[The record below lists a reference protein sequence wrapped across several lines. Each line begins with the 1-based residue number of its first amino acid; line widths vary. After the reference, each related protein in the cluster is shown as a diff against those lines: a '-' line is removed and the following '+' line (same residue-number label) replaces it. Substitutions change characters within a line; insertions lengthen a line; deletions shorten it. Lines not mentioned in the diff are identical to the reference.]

1 MDFSDIL
8 SQWYAINKRD
18 LPWRSTVNPYYI
30 WLSEIILQQTRVNQ
44 GLPYYLKFI
53 DAFPAVADLANADE
67 DLVLKLWQGL
77 GYYSRAR
84 NLQFSAK
91 LILSEFGGNF
101 PDNHAD
107 ILKLKGVG
115 SYTAAAI
122 SSFSFGLPFAVL
134 DGNVIRVLSRVFG
147 IQTPF
152 DTTAGKKQFQKL
164 AQELLDKKNPAEYN
178 QAIMEFGA
186 LQCVPKSPKC
196 NDCPIVNDCIAFN
209 TNTVSLLPVKSK
221 KLKVKS
227 RFLHFLVVNK
237 NNEVL
242 IGKRNSGIWQGLYEF
257 PFLEFDENLNEK
269 SVLKSPLW
277 INFFKDSVKQISSI
291 SEEYIHKLSHQKIH
305 VKFWEIDVNSFRS
318 SDFKIVKCNE
328 LQKYPVSSLIEK
340 YLNSKKVKVLYHTDT
355 TIWPQHSW
363 CYRVLFMDATM
374 TASKIPNR
382 I

>member
-18 LPWRSTVNPYYI
+18 LPWRITVNPYYI
-30 WLSEIILQQTRVNQ
+30 WLSEIILQQTRVDQ
-44 GLPYYLKFI
+44 GLSYYLKFI
-53 DAFPAVADLANADE
+53 DAFPNVADLANADE

-115 SYTAAAI
+115 PYTAAAI

-147 IQTPF
+147 IQNPY

-237 NNEVL
+237 NYEVL

-305 VKFWEIDVNSFRS
+305 AKFWEIDVNSFRS

-340 YLNSKKVKVLYHTDT
+340 YLNS
-355 TIWPQHSW
+355 
-363 CYRVLFMDATM
+363 
-374 TASKIPNR
+374 R
-382 I
+382 IND

>member
-1 MDFSDIL
+1 MYFSDIL

-30 WLSEIILQQTRVNQ
+30 WLSEIILQQTRVEQ

-53 DAFPAVADLANADE
+53 DTFPVVADLANADE

-107 ILKLKGVG
+107 ILRLKGVG
-115 SYTAAAI
+115 PYTAAAI

-221 KLKVKS
+221 KLKVKN
-227 RFLHFLVVNK
+227 RYLHFLVVNK

-242 IGKRNSGIWQGLYEF
+242 IGKRNSGVWQGLYEF
-257 PFLEFDENLNEK
+257 PFLEFDGNLNEK

-305 VKFWEIDVNSFRS
+305 AKFWEIDVNSFRS

-340 YLNSKKVKVLYHTDT
+340 YLNS
-355 TIWPQHSW
+355 
-363 CYRVLFMDATM
+363 
-374 TASKIPNR
+374 R
-382 I
+382 IND

>member
-18 LPWRSTVNPYYI
+18 LPWRSTINPYYI
-30 WLSEIILQQTRVNQ
+30 WLSEIILQQTRVDQ

-115 SYTAAAI
+115 PYTAAAI
-122 SSFSFGLPFAVL
+122 SSFSFGLHFAVL
-134 DGNVIRVLSRVFG
+134 DGNVIRLLSRVFG
-147 IQTPF
+147 IQTPY
-152 DTTAGKKQFQKL
+152 DTSAGKKQFQKL

-291 SEEYIHKLSHQKIH
+291 SEVYIHKLSHQKIH
-305 VKFWEIDVNSFRS
+305 AKFWEIDVNSFRS

-340 YLNSKKVKVLYHTDT
+340 YLNS
-355 TIWPQHSW
+355 
-363 CYRVLFMDATM
+363 
-374 TASKIPNR
+374 R
-382 I
+382 IND

>member
-30 WLSEIILQQTRVNQ
+30 WLSEIILQQTRVDQ

-53 DAFPAVADLANADE
+53 DAFPAVEDLANADE

-101 PDNHAD
+101 PDNHVD

-227 RFLHFLVVNK
+227 RYLHFLVVNK

-305 VKFWEIDVNSFRS
+305 AKFWEIDVNSFRS

-340 YLNSKKVKVLYHTDT
+340 YLNS
-355 TIWPQHSW
+355 
-363 CYRVLFMDATM
+363 
-374 TASKIPNR
+374 R
-382 I
+382 IND

>member
-115 SYTAAAI
+115 PYTAAAI
-122 SSFSFGLPFAVL
+122 SSFSFELPFAVL
-134 DGNVIRVLSRVFG
+134 DGNVIRVLSRIFG

-227 RFLHFLVVNK
+227 RYLHFLVVNK

-305 VKFWEIDVNSFRS
+305 AKFWEIDVNSFRS

-340 YLNSKKVKVLYHTDT
+340 YLNS
-355 TIWPQHSW
+355 
-363 CYRVLFMDATM
+363 
-374 TASKIPNR
+374 R
-382 I
+382 IND

>member
-305 VKFWEIDVNSFRS
+305 AKFWEIDVNSFRS

-340 YLNSKKVKVLYHTDT
+340 YLNS
-355 TIWPQHSW
+355 
-363 CYRVLFMDATM
+363 
-374 TASKIPNR
+374 R
-382 I
+382 IND

>member
-30 WLSEIILQQTRVNQ
+30 WLSEIILQQTRVDQ

-221 KLKVKS
+221 KLKVKN
-227 RFLHFLVVNK
+227 RFLHFLVINK

-242 IGKRNSGIWQGLYEF
+242 IGKRKSGIWQGLYEF

-291 SEEYIHKLSHQKIH
+291 SEVYIHKLSHQKIH
-305 VKFWEIDVNSFRS
+305 AKFWEIDVNSFRS

-340 YLNSKKVKVLYHTDT
+340 YLNS
-355 TIWPQHSW
+355 
-363 CYRVLFMDATM
+363 
-374 TASKIPNR
+374 R
-382 I
+382 IND

>member
-237 NNEVL
+237 NYEVL

-305 VKFWEIDVNSFRS
+305 AKFWEIDVNSFRS

-340 YLNSKKVKVLYHTDT
+340 YLNS
-355 TIWPQHSW
+355 
-363 CYRVLFMDATM
+363 
-374 TASKIPNR
+374 R
-382 I
+382 IND

>member
-30 WLSEIILQQTRVNQ
+30 WLSEIILQQTRVDQ

-53 DAFPAVADLANADE
+53 DAFPAVEDLANADE

-115 SYTAAAI
+115 PYTAAAI
-122 SSFSFGLPFAVL
+122 SSFSFELPFAVL
-134 DGNVIRVLSRVFG
+134 DGNVIRVLSRIFG

-227 RFLHFLVVNK
+227 RYLHFLVVNK

-305 VKFWEIDVNSFRS
+305 AKFWEIDVNSFRS

-340 YLNSKKVKVLYHTDT
+340 YLNS
-355 TIWPQHSW
+355 
-363 CYRVLFMDATM
+363 
-374 TASKIPNR
+374 R
-382 I
+382 IND

>member
-18 LPWRSTVNPYYI
+18 LPWRSTVNPYHI
-30 WLSEIILQQTRVNQ
+30 WLSEIILQQTRVEQ

-53 DAFPAVADLANADE
+53 DTFPVVADLANADE

-115 SYTAAAI
+115 PYTASAI

-147 IQTPF
+147 IQTPY

-196 NDCPIVNDCIAFN
+196 NHCPIVNDCIAFN

-221 KLKVKS
+221 KIKVKS

-237 NNEVL
+237 NYEVL

-291 SEEYIHKLSHQKIH
+291 SEEYIHKLSHQIIH
-305 VKFWEIDVNSFRS
+305 AKFWEIDVNSFRS

-340 YLNSKKVKVLYHTDT
+340 YLNS
-355 TIWPQHSW
+355 
-363 CYRVLFMDATM
+363 
-374 TASKIPNR
+374 R
-382 I
+382 IND

>member
-101 PDNHAD
+101 PDNYTD

-134 DGNVIRVLSRVFG
+134 DGNVTRVLSRVFG

-152 DTTAGKKQFQKL
+152 DTSVGKKQFQKL

-196 NDCPIVNDCIAFN
+196 NDCPIANDCIAFN
-209 TNTVSLLPVKSK
+209 TNTVSLLPIKSK
-221 KLKVKS
+221 KIKVKN

-242 IGKRNSGIWQGLYEF
+242 IGKRKIGIWQGLYEF

-269 SVLKSPLW
+269 CVLKSSLW
-277 INFFKDSVKQISSI
+277 INFFMDSVKQISSI
-291 SEEYIHKLSHQKIH
+291 SEVYIHKLSHQKIH
-305 VKFWEIDVNSFRS
+305 AKFWEIDVNSFFS
-318 SDFKIVKCNE
+318 SDFKIVKFNE

-340 YLNSKKVKVLYHTDT
+340 YLNS
-355 TIWPQHSW
+355 
-363 CYRVLFMDATM
+363 
-374 TASKIPNR
+374 R
-382 I
+382 IND

>member
-227 RFLHFLVVNK
+227 RYLHFLVVNK

-305 VKFWEIDVNSFRS
+305 AKFWEIDVNSFRS

-340 YLNSKKVKVLYHTDT
+340 YLNS
-355 TIWPQHSW
+355 
-363 CYRVLFMDATM
+363 
-374 TASKIPNR
+374 R
-382 I
+382 IND

>member
-30 WLSEIILQQTRVNQ
+30 WLSEIILQQTRVDQ

-115 SYTAAAI
+115 PYTASAI

-291 SEEYIHKLSHQKIH
+291 SEVYIHKLSHQKIH
-305 VKFWEIDVNSFRS
+305 AKFWEIDVNSFRS

-340 YLNSKKVKVLYHTDT
+340 YLNS
-355 TIWPQHSW
+355 
-363 CYRVLFMDATM
+363 
-374 TASKIPNR
+374 R
-382 I
+382 IND

>member
-18 LPWRSTVNPYYI
+18 LPWRNTENPYFI

-305 VKFWEIDVNSFRS
+305 AKFWEIDVNSFRS

-340 YLNSKKVKVLYHTDT
+340 YLNS
-355 TIWPQHSW
+355 
-363 CYRVLFMDATM
+363 
-374 TASKIPNR
+374 R
-382 I
+382 IND

>member
-291 SEEYIHKLSHQKIH
+291 SEVYIHKLSHQKIH
-305 VKFWEIDVNSFRS
+305 AKFWEIDVNSFRS

-340 YLNSKKVKVLYHTDT
+340 YLNS
-355 TIWPQHSW
+355 
-363 CYRVLFMDATM
+363 
-374 TASKIPNR
+374 R
-382 I
+382 IND

>member
-18 LPWRSTVNPYYI
+18 LPWRSTVNPYHI
-30 WLSEIILQQTRVNQ
+30 WLSEIILQQTRVDQ

-53 DAFPAVADLANADE
+53 DTFPVVADLANADE

-134 DGNVIRVLSRVFG
+134 DGNVIRLLSRVYG

-178 QAIMEFGA
+178 QSIMEFGA

-237 NNEVL
+237 NYEVL

-277 INFFKDSVKQISSI
+277 INFFKDSVKQISSV
-291 SEEYIHKLSHQKIH
+291 SVEYIHKLSHQKIH
-305 VKFWEIDVNSFRS
+305 AKFWEIDVNSFCS
-318 SDFKIVKCNE
+318 SGFKTVKCNE
-328 LQKYPVSSLIEK
+328 LQKYPVSSLTEK
-340 YLNSKKVKVLYHTDT
+340 YLNS
-355 TIWPQHSW
+355 
-363 CYRVLFMDATM
+363 
-374 TASKIPNR
+374 R
-382 I
+382 INN

>member
-30 WLSEIILQQTRVNQ
+30 WLSEIILQQTRVDQ

-53 DAFPAVADLANADE
+53 DTFPVVADLANADE

-115 SYTAAAI
+115 PYTAAAI

-152 DTTAGKKQFQKL
+152 DTAAGKKQFQKL

-221 KLKVKS
+221 KLKVKN

-305 VKFWEIDVNSFRS
+305 AKFWEIDVNSFRS

-340 YLNSKKVKVLYHTDT
+340 YLNS
-355 TIWPQHSW
+355 
-363 CYRVLFMDATM
+363 
-374 TASKIPNR
+374 R
-382 I
+382 IND

>member
-115 SYTAAAI
+115 PYTAAAI

-237 NNEVL
+237 NYEVL

-305 VKFWEIDVNSFRS
+305 AKFWEIDVNSFRS

-340 YLNSKKVKVLYHTDT
+340 YLNS
-355 TIWPQHSW
+355 
-363 CYRVLFMDATM
+363 
-374 TASKIPNR
+374 R
-382 I
+382 IND

>member
-1 MDFSDIL
+1 MNFSDVL

-18 LPWRSTVNPYYI
+18 LPWRSTVNPYHI
-30 WLSEIILQQTRVNQ
+30 WVSEIILQQTRVDQ

-53 DAFPAVADLANADE
+53 DAFPVVSDLANADE

-101 PDNHAD
+101 PENYTD

-122 SSFSFGLPFAVL
+122 ASFSFGLPFAVL

-196 NDCPIVNDCIAFN
+196 NDCPIINDCIAFN
-209 TNTVSLLPVKSK
+209 SNTVSLLPVKSK
-221 KLKVKS
+221 KLKVKN
-227 RFLHFLVVNK
+227 RFLHFLVINK
-237 NNEVL
+237 SNQLL

-257 PFLEFDENLNEK
+257 PFLEFDKNLDEK

-291 SEEYIHKLSHQKIH
+291 SESYIHKLSHQKIH
-305 VKFWEIDVNSFRS
+305 AKFWEIDVNSFRTS
-318 SDFKIVKCNE
+318 GFKAVKCNE
-328 LQKYPVSSLIEK
+328 LQKYPVSSLTEK
-340 YLNSKKVKVLYHTDT
+340 YLNS
-355 TIWPQHSW
+355 
-363 CYRVLFMDATM
+363 
-374 TASKIPNR
+374 R
-382 I
+382 INN

>member
-18 LPWRSTVNPYYI
+18 LPWRSTVNPYHI
-30 WLSEIILQQTRVNQ
+30 WLSEIILQQTRVEQ
-44 GLPYYLKFI
+44 GMPYYLKFI
-53 DAFPAVADLANADE
+53 DTFPVVADLANADE

-107 ILKLKGVG
+107 ILKLKGIG
-115 SYTAAAI
+115 PYTAAAI

-152 DTTAGKKQFQKL
+152 DTAEGKRQFQKL

-196 NDCPIVNDCIAFN
+196 NVCPIVNDCIAFN

-221 KLKVKS
+221 KLKVKN
-227 RFLHFLVVNK
+227 RFLHFLVINK

-242 IGKRNSGIWQGLYEF
+242 IGKRKSGIWQGLYEF

-291 SEEYIHKLSHQKIH
+291 SEVYIHKLSHQKIH
-305 VKFWEIDVNSFRS
+305 AKFWEIDVNCFRS

-340 YLNSKKVKVLYHTDT
+340 YLNS
-355 TIWPQHSW
+355 
-363 CYRVLFMDATM
+363 
-374 TASKIPNR
+374 R
-382 I
+382 INN

>member
-18 LPWRSTVNPYYI
+18 LPWRSTVNPYHI
-30 WLSEIILQQTRVNQ
+30 WLSEIILQQTRVEQ

-53 DAFPAVADLANADE
+53 DTFPVVADLANADE

-115 SYTAAAI
+115 PYTAAAI

-152 DTTAGKKQFQKL
+152 DTAAGKKQFQKL

-242 IGKRNSGIWQGLYEF
+242 IGKRKSGIWQGLYEF

-305 VKFWEIDVNSFRS
+305 AKFWEIDVNSFRS

-340 YLNSKKVKVLYHTDT
+340 YLNS
-355 TIWPQHSW
+355 
-363 CYRVLFMDATM
+363 
-374 TASKIPNR
+374 R
-382 I
+382 IND

>member
-152 DTTAGKKQFQKL
+152 DTAEGKKQFQKL

-237 NNEVL
+237 NYEVL

-305 VKFWEIDVNSFRS
+305 AKFWEIDVNSFRS

-340 YLNSKKVKVLYHTDT
+340 YLNS
-355 TIWPQHSW
+355 
-363 CYRVLFMDATM
+363 
-374 TASKIPNR
+374 R
-382 I
+382 IND

>member
-1 MDFSDIL
+1 MDFSNIL

-237 NNEVL
+237 NYEVL

-305 VKFWEIDVNSFRS
+305 AKFWEIDVNSFRS

-340 YLNSKKVKVLYHTDT
+340 YLNS
-355 TIWPQHSW
+355 
-363 CYRVLFMDATM
+363 
-374 TASKIPNR
+374 R
-382 I
+382 IND

>member
-242 IGKRNSGIWQGLYEF
+242 IGKRKSGIWQGLYEF

-291 SEEYIHKLSHQKIH
+291 SEVYIHKLSHQKIH
-305 VKFWEIDVNSFRS
+305 AKFWEIDVNSFRS

-340 YLNSKKVKVLYHTDT
+340 YLNS
-355 TIWPQHSW
+355 
-363 CYRVLFMDATM
+363 
-374 TASKIPNR
+374 R
-382 I
+382 IND

>member
-1 MDFSDIL
+1 MYFSDIL

-30 WLSEIILQQTRVNQ
+30 WLSEIILQQTRVEQ

-53 DAFPAVADLANADE
+53 DTFPVVADLANADE

-115 SYTAAAI
+115 PYTAAAI

-221 KLKVKS
+221 KLKVKN
-227 RFLHFLVVNK
+227 RYLHFLVVNK

-305 VKFWEIDVNSFRS
+305 AKFWEIDVNSFRS

-340 YLNSKKVKVLYHTDT
+340 YLNS
-355 TIWPQHSW
+355 
-363 CYRVLFMDATM
+363 
-374 TASKIPNR
+374 R
-382 I
+382 IND

>member
-115 SYTAAAI
+115 PYTAAAI
-122 SSFSFGLPFAVL
+122 SSFSFELPFAVL

-237 NNEVL
+237 NYEVL

-305 VKFWEIDVNSFRS
+305 AKFWEIDVNSFRS

-340 YLNSKKVKVLYHTDT
+340 YLNS
-355 TIWPQHSW
+355 
-363 CYRVLFMDATM
+363 
-374 TASKIPNR
+374 R
-382 I
+382 IND

>member
-30 WLSEIILQQTRVNQ
+30 WLSEIILQQTRVDQ

-53 DAFPAVADLANADE
+53 DAFPTVADLANADE

-91 LILSEFGGNF
+91 LILSEFGSNF
-101 PDNHAD
+101 PDNHTD

-115 SYTAAAI
+115 TYTAAAI

-196 NDCPIVNDCIAFN
+196 NDCPIVNECIAFN

-221 KLKVKS
+221 KLKVKK

-257 PFLEFDENLNEK
+257 PFLEFDENINKK

-277 INFFKDSVKQISSI
+277 INFFKDSVKQISCI

-305 VKFWEIDVNSFRS
+305 AKFWEIDVNSFRS
-318 SDFKIVKCNE
+318 SDFKIVKFNE

-340 YLNSKKVKVLYHTDT
+340 YLNS
-355 TIWPQHSW
+355 
-363 CYRVLFMDATM
+363 
-374 TASKIPNR
+374 R
-382 I
+382 IND

>member
-1 MDFSDIL
+1 MYFSDIL

-30 WLSEIILQQTRVNQ
+30 WLSEIILQQTRVEQ

-53 DAFPAVADLANADE
+53 DTFPVVADLANADE

-107 ILKLKGVG
+107 ILRLKGVG
-115 SYTAAAI
+115 PYTAAAI
-122 SSFSFGLPFAVL
+122 SSFSFGLPYAVL

-221 KLKVKS
+221 KLKVKN
-227 RFLHFLVVNK
+227 RYLHFLVVNK

-257 PFLEFDENLNEK
+257 PFLEFDGNLNEK

-305 VKFWEIDVNSFRS
+305 AKFWEIDVNSFRS

-340 YLNSKKVKVLYHTDT
+340 YLNS
-355 TIWPQHSW
+355 
-363 CYRVLFMDATM
+363 
-374 TASKIPNR
+374 R
-382 I
+382 IND

>member
-1 MDFSDIL
+1 MYFSDIL

-30 WLSEIILQQTRVNQ
+30 WLSEIILQQTRVEQ

-53 DAFPAVADLANADE
+53 DTFPVVADLANADE

-91 LILSEFGGNF
+91 LILSEFGSNF
-101 PDNHAD
+101 PDNHTD

-115 SYTAAAI
+115 TYTAAAI

-164 AQELLDKKNPAEYN
+164 AQELLDKKSPAEYN

-196 NDCPIVNDCIAFN
+196 NDCPIVNECIAFN

-221 KLKVKS
+221 KLKVKN
-227 RFLHFLVVNK
+227 RYLHFLVVNK

-305 VKFWEIDVNSFRS
+305 AKFWVIDVNSFRS

-340 YLNSKKVKVLYHTDT
+340 YLNS
-355 TIWPQHSW
+355 
-363 CYRVLFMDATM
+363 
-374 TASKIPNR
+374 R
-382 I
+382 IND

>member
-30 WLSEIILQQTRVNQ
+30 WLSEIILQQTRVDQ

-305 VKFWEIDVNSFRS
+305 AKFWEIDVNSFRS

-340 YLNSKKVKVLYHTDT
+340 YLNS
-355 TIWPQHSW
+355 
-363 CYRVLFMDATM
+363 
-374 TASKIPNR
+374 R
-382 I
+382 IND

>member
-8 SQWYAINKRD
+8 SKWYAINKRD

-305 VKFWEIDVNSFRS
+305 AKFWEIDVNSFRS

-340 YLNSKKVKVLYHTDT
+340 YLNS
-355 TIWPQHSW
+355 
-363 CYRVLFMDATM
+363 
-374 TASKIPNR
+374 R
-382 I
+382 IND

>member
-30 WLSEIILQQTRVNQ
+30 WLSEIILQQTRVDQ

-53 DAFPAVADLANADE
+53 DAFPAVEDLANADE

-115 SYTAAAI
+115 PYTAAAI

-227 RFLHFLVVNK
+227 RYLHFLVVNK

-277 INFFKDSVKQISSI
+277 INFFKDSVNQISSI
-291 SEEYIHKLSHQKIH
+291 SEVYIHKLSHQKIH
-305 VKFWEIDVNSFRS
+305 AKFWEIDVNSFRS

-340 YLNSKKVKVLYHTDT
+340 YLNS
-355 TIWPQHSW
+355 
-363 CYRVLFMDATM
+363 
-374 TASKIPNR
+374 R
-382 I
+382 IND

>member
-18 LPWRSTVNPYYI
+18 LPWRSTVNPYHI
-30 WLSEIILQQTRVNQ
+30 WLSEIILQQTRVEQ

-53 DAFPAVADLANADE
+53 DTFPVVADLANADE

-91 LILSEFGGNF
+91 LVLSEFGGNF

-115 SYTAAAI
+115 PYTAAAI

-152 DTTAGKKQFQKL
+152 DTTAGKIQFQKL

-221 KLKVKS
+221 KLKVKN
-227 RFLHFLVVNK
+227 RYLHFLVVNK
-237 NNEVL
+237 NNELL

-305 VKFWEIDVNSFRS
+305 AKFWEIDVNSFRS

-340 YLNSKKVKVLYHTDT
+340 YLNS
-355 TIWPQHSW
+355 
-363 CYRVLFMDATM
+363 
-374 TASKIPNR
+374 R
-382 I
+382 IND

>member
-30 WLSEIILQQTRVNQ
+30 WLSEIILQQTRVEQ

-53 DAFPAVADLANADE
+53 DTFPVVADLANADE

-115 SYTAAAI
+115 PYTAAAI

-152 DTTAGKKQFQKL
+152 DTAAGKKQFQKL

-221 KLKVKS
+221 KLKVKN

-305 VKFWEIDVNSFRS
+305 AKFWEIDVNSFRS

-340 YLNSKKVKVLYHTDT
+340 YLNS
-355 TIWPQHSW
+355 
-363 CYRVLFMDATM
+363 
-374 TASKIPNR
+374 R
-382 I
+382 IND

>member
-221 KLKVKS
+221 KLKVKN
-227 RFLHFLVVNK
+227 RYLHFLVVNK

-305 VKFWEIDVNSFRS
+305 AKFWEIDVNSFRS

-340 YLNSKKVKVLYHTDT
+340 YLNS
-355 TIWPQHSW
+355 
-363 CYRVLFMDATM
+363 
-374 TASKIPNR
+374 R
-382 I
+382 IND

>member
-18 LPWRSTVNPYYI
+18 LPWRSTVNPYHI
-30 WLSEIILQQTRVNQ
+30 WLSEIILQQTRVEQ

-53 DAFPAVADLANADE
+53 DTFPVVADLANADE

-115 SYTAAAI
+115 PYTAAAI

-164 AQELLDKKNPAEYN
+164 AQELLDKKNSAEYN

-196 NDCPIVNDCIAFN
+196 NHCPIVNDCIAFN

-242 IGKRNSGIWQGLYEF
+242 IGKRKSGIWQGLYEF

-269 SVLKSPLW
+269 SDLKSPLW
-277 INFFKDSVKQISSI
+277 
-291 SEEYIHKLSHQKIH
+291 L
-305 VKFWEIDVNSFRS
+305 
-318 SDFKIVKCNE
+318 
-328 LQKYPVSSLIEK
+328 SLIH
-340 YLNSKKVKVLYHTDT
+340 N
-355 TIWPQHSW
+355 
-363 CYRVLFMDATM
+363 
-374 TASKIPNR
+374 
-382 I
+382 

>member
-221 KLKVKS
+221 KLKVKN

-291 SEEYIHKLSHQKIH
+291 SEEYIHKCWS
-305 VKFWEIDVNSFRS
+305 
-318 SDFKIVKCNE
+318 
-328 LQKYPVSSLIEK
+328 
-340 YLNSKKVKVLYHTDT
+340 
-355 TIWPQHSW
+355 
-363 CYRVLFMDATM
+363 
-374 TASKIPNR
+374 
-382 I
+382 

>member
-30 WLSEIILQQTRVNQ
+30 WLSEIILQQTRVEQ

-53 DAFPAVADLANADE
+53 DTFPVVADLANADE

-115 SYTAAAI
+115 PYTAAAI

-221 KLKVKS
+221 KLKVKN
-227 RFLHFLVVNK
+227 RYLHFLVVNK

-305 VKFWEIDVNSFRS
+305 AKFWEIDVNSFRS

-340 YLNSKKVKVLYHTDT
+340 YLNS
-355 TIWPQHSW
+355 
-363 CYRVLFMDATM
+363 
-374 TASKIPNR
+374 R
-382 I
+382 IND